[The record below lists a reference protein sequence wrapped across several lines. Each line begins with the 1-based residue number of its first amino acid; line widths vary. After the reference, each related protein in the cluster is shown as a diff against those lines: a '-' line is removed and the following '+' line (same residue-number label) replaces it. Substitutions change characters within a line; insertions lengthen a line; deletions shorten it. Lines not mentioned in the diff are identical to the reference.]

1 MKPAYRR
8 DDLIGRHERWR
19 MRVGCTNAA
28 FLFGKPSLT
37 VNSLDGL
44 FWVGWL
50 FQSELGEA
58 DRDAPINR
66 IPATIVSEMKSGLEY
81 IQHLSEWF
89 FTKNKLA
96 CDYKYKDA
104 MQFDSKDTQS
114 INVYGVPTYESPYF
128 TFPWID
134 EAKINS
140 QERERRPSLTRKR
153 VNGLWWLLVVWD
165 LLEEDLIEWKEWGK
179 SNGKPDVQMGWLST
193 MDTKKASSGSGTKTT
208 PLPLP
213 MPTKKSS
220 ISPDNTRYNVLSS
233 PPPNYF
239 AGTIFF
245 IIISFL
251 RSSKIKSTS
260 SSHPGAI

>member
-193 MDTKKASSGSGTKTT
+193 MDTKQVDATSVGIQFINQMSEWHETQH
-208 PLPLP
+208 
-213 MPTKKSS
+213 PTA
-220 ISPDNTRYNVLSS
+220 PR
-233 PPPNYF
+233 
-239 AGTIFF
+239 G
-245 IIISFL
+245 
-251 RSSKIKSTS
+251 R
-260 SSHPGAI
+260 